1 MSMTPNALLSRFAC
15 PLGTILLVSDAGERL
30 LALDWE
36 DHQPRMERLLRV
48 QRGLP
53 ASQLRRGRAPRSL
66 AQQLERY
73 FAGQI
78 DALAAIEVGECGTP
92 FQRAVW
98 AALRQIPAGGTLS
111 YGALARCIG
120 RPSAVRAVG
129 AANGK
134 NPVGLVVP
142 CHRVIGADASLT
154 GYAGGL
160 TRKRWLLGH
169 EAAHCA
175 PSVLERLAHDAKR
188 LQPPRE

>member
-1 MSMTPNALLSRFAC
+1 MATTPHALLSRFAC
-15 PLGTILLVSDAGERL
+15 PLGTILLVSDAAERL
-30 LALDWE
+30 LALDWD
-36 DHQPRMERLLRV
+36 DHQPRMEHLLRV

-53 ASQLRRGRAPRSL
+53 ASQLRSGPVPRTP

-73 FAGQI
+73 FAGEI
-78 DALAAIEVGECGTP
+78 DVLAAIAVSECGTP

-98 AALRQIPAGGTLS
+98 AALRQIPAGRTLS

-129 AANGK
+129 AANAK
-134 NPVGLVVP
+134 NPIGLVVP

-160 TRKRWLLGH
+160 TRKRWLLRH
-169 EAAHCA
+169 EAAHGA
-175 PSVLERLAHDAKR
+175 RSVLELPDRAPGA
-188 LQPPRE
+188 P

>member
-1 MSMTPNALLSRFAC
+1 
-15 PLGTILLVSDAGERL
+15 V
-30 LALDWE
+30 LALDWD
-36 DHQPRMERLLRV
+36 DHQPRMERLLRL

-53 ASQLRRGRAPRSL
+53 ASQLRPGPAPPAL

-73 FAGQI
+73 FAGEI
-78 DALAAIEVGECGTP
+78 DALAAIEVSECGTP

-98 AALRQIPAGGTLS
+98 AALRRIPAGRTLS

-129 AANGK
+129 AANGA
-134 NPVGLVVP
+134 NPIGLVVP

-160 TRKRWLLGH
+160 TRKRWLLRH
-169 EAAHCA
+169 EAAHGAALYSSA
-175 PSVLERLAHDAKR
+175 PRSTRGAAPDL
-188 LQPPRE
+188 PRAT

>member
-1 MSMTPNALLSRFAC
+1 MYTTPNALLSRLAC
-15 PLGTILLVSDAGERL
+15 PLGTILLVSDAAERL

-36 DHQPRMERLLRV
+36 DHQPRMERLLQV

-53 ASQLRRGRAPRSL
+53 ASQLRPWPAPRRL

-73 FAGQI
+73 FAGEI
-78 DALAAIEVGECGTP
+78 DALTAIEVSACGTP

-98 AALRQIPAGGTLS
+98 AALRRIPAGSTLS

-129 AANGK
+129 AANGQ
-134 NPVGLVVP
+134 NPIGLVVP

-160 TRKRWLLGH
+160 TRKRWLLRH
-169 EAAHCA
+169 EAAHGA
-175 PSVLERLAHDAKR
+175 GPVLARGALELPGAGPSPA
-188 LQPPRE
+188 